1 MLERKG
7 ETTGTTP
14 GLRMVLEL
22 RQRGK
27 KCGTML
33 ERKGETRV
41 NEPFRQPTKD
51 SRK

>member
-1 MLERKG
+1 MLEGKG

-27 KCGTML
+27 MWDDVG
-33 ERKGETRV
+33 EKGGDEG
-41 NEPFRQPTKD
+41 Q
-51 SRK
+51 